1 MVFKGISGETLPQFE
16 TRLRLVF
23 DRYVTHRRNTGITVP
38 TFPDGC
44 TATAPVAADL
54 QTLIEEIADE
64 ETFLK
69 WVLANLRACCDDRED
84 DISVLIETH
93 APTVAELEEERDLLV
108 AGLFAYKGE
117 GMTLA
122 EFTEDQDKTYG
133 DALIAGDIVEGYSSI
148 MDLVP
153 AVPTECD
160 ERVVTAQHQLITI
173 AEAIESLETQII
185 YLQPLLDECC
195 TSSEPDLMAILDGT
209 TTGTTVLA

>member
-1 MVFKGISGETLPQFE
+1 MLSCNNSFIAFSWDSWHKVHDAGIAF
-16 TRLRLVF
+16 
-23 DRYVTHRRNTGITVP
+23 YNVT
-38 TFPDGC
+38 
-44 TATAPVAADL
+44 
-54 QTLIEEIADE
+54 
-64 ETFLK
+64 
-69 WVLANLRACCDDRED
+69 
-84 DISVLIETH
+84 S
-93 APTVAELEEERDLLV
+93 
-108 AGLFAYKGE
+108 
-117 GMTLA
+117 
-122 EFTEDQDKTYG
+122 DK
-133 DALIAGDIVEGYSSI
+133 SI